1 MYCIS
6 FPCNRVPSHVGKV
19 SIKGL
24 FFSFESFGNTIYIY
38 MCQTD
43 IKTTDSVD
51 QLVLFVCCFNHYT
64 SRQPRQNDRSR
75 KMLHEV
81 IMK

>member
-24 FFSFESFGNTIYIY
+24 FFHLSHSEVLYIY
-38 MCQTD
+38 MRHTD

-51 QLVLFVCCFNHYT
+51 QLVLFACCFNQHT

-81 IMK
+81 MMK